1 MKRKILPENEAFK
14 TLVAGARVILVNPIG
29 NSSNYHRA
37 VKKKLEEKKFF
48 FLLHAT
54 AKQRGEI
61 ITQSYAAR
69 FRQSR

>member
-37 VKKKLEEKKFF
+37 VKKKLE
-48 FLLHAT
+48 
-54 AKQRGEI
+54 
-61 ITQSYAAR
+61 
-69 FRQSR
+69 